1 MAGLFSKQAP
11 IGKTVLLIDIENGSV
26 GCALVHLSAQAG
38 LSNNVGELPKLF
50 AETRVALPMM
60 RTLDLEKLMKETD
73 VALRE
78 ALMNTSVTAARM
90 RTHAKLSHIGAI
102 HSGVVFISA
111 PWTAALTGGNGP
123 AGRAGGLDWEIESEL
138 QKHVGHAIA
147 DAFGDIPI
155 SFYATNAA
163 VAHATGHLFKTAP
176 YLLLCTMTG
185 EITELSVLEDGKL
198 AARATIPLGKHFF
211 VRTLSSHA
219 GLSHPEAHSA
229 LRLARGSNIET
240 PVEEALHAAGTQ
252 FASSFAS
259 AARELHTDNAPQ
271 GILVVA
277 QEPMGEW
284 LVQMLVGQESLTKT
298 FSQGTTVQALHTHH
312 IMPYLAAHAAK
323 PDIVFMIEA
332 LFINRTK

>member
-11 IGKTVLLIDIENGSV
+11 MGIGKTVLLIDIENGSV
-26 GCALVHLSAQAG
+26 GCALVHLS
-38 LSNNVGELPKLF
+38 SPNSKDLPKLF

-73 VALRE
+73 IALRE
-78 ALMNTSVTAARM
+78 ALTHTSVTAARM

-111 PWTAALTGGNGP
+111 PWTAALTENGEI
-123 AGRAGGLDWEIESEL
+123 DWEIESEL
-138 QKHVGHAIA
+138 QAHIGRAVA
-147 DAFGDIPI
+147 DTFGDISI
-155 SFYATNAA
+155 SFYATSAA
-163 VAHATGHLFKTAP
+163 VAHATGHLFETAP
-176 YLLLCTMTG
+176 HLLLCTMTG
-185 EITELSVLEDGKL
+185 EITELSVLENGKL
-198 AARATIPLGKHFF
+198 AARATIPFGKHFF
-211 VRTLSSHA
+211 LRTLSSHA

-229 LRLARGSNIET
+229 LRLARGSTIET

-252 FASSFAS
+252 FASSFAT
-259 AARELHTDNAPQ
+259 AARELQTNNAPH

-284 LVQMLVGQESLTKT
+284 LVQMLAGQEALTKT

-312 IMPYLAAHAAK
+312 VMPYLAAHAAK
-323 PDIVFMIEA
+323 PDIVFMVEA
-332 LFINRTK
+332 LFINRTN